1 MAFIYSEPSHTFSE
15 YLLIPGYTSENCIPD
30 RVSLRTPLTKYRKG
44 AEEPA
49 ITLNIPMTS
58 AIMQSVSND
67 TLAIALAKEGGLS
80 FIFGSQSIESQA
92 AMVSRVKNHKAGFVV
107 SASNLTPDHTLSDV
121 LDLKAANGFST
132 VAITDDGTATG
143 RLLGIVTGR
152 DYRVSRMSPTD
163 KVSTFMTP
171 LERLVTAPAET
182 TLKEAND
189 IIWDHKLNSLPIVD
203 KDGHLMY
210 FVFRKDYAS
219 HKANPQELLDSEKR
233 YLVGAGINTR
243 DYAQRIPA
251 LLAAGADVLC
261 IDSSEGYTCWQEKTI
276 AWVRQNYGD
285 SVKIGAGNVVDRD
298 GFLFL
303 ARAGADFV
311 KVGIGGGSICITRET
326 KGIGRGQATALIEV
340 AAARDE
346 YFQETGIY
354 VPICS
359 DGGIVHDYHMTLALA
374 MGADFMMLG
383 RYFARF
389 DESPTPKVMVNGAYM
404 KEYWGEGSNRA
415 RNWQRY
421 DLGGSTKLTFEEGVD
436 SYVTYAGSL
445 HDNVEASLYKVKSTM
460 CNCGVITIPD
470 LQRDA
475 KLTLVSATSIVE
487 GGYHDVTLRNGP
499 NRK

>member
-1 MAFIYSEPSHTFSE
+1 MAYYYPEPSHTFSE
-15 YLLIPGYTSENCIPD
+15 YLLIPGYTSEDCIPD

-44 AEEPA
+44 FEEPA
-49 ITLNIPMTS
+49 ISLNVPLTS
-58 AIMQSVSND
+58 AVMQSVSND
-67 TLAIALAKEGGLS
+67 TLAIALAKEGGIS
-80 FIFGSQSIESQA
+80 FIYGSQSIESQA
-92 AMVSRVKNHKAGFVV
+92 EMVRKVKNYKAGFVV
-107 SASNLTPDHTLSDV
+107 SASNLTPEATLADV
-121 LDLKAANGFST
+121 LALKAKNGFST
-132 VAITDDGTATG
+132 VAITEDGTATG
-143 RLLGIVTGR
+143 KLLGIVTSR
-152 DYRVSRMSPTD
+152 DYRVSRMEKTA
-163 KVSTFMTP
+163 KVKEFMTP
-171 LERLVTAPAET
+171 REKLVTAPKET
-182 TLKEAND
+182 TLKSAND
-189 IIWDHKLNSLPIVD
+189 IIWEHKLNSLPIVD
-203 KDGHLMY
+203 DNDHLMY
-210 FVFRKDYAS
+210 FVFRKDYTS
-219 HKANPQELLDSEKR
+219 HKESPLELLDTEKR

-243 DYAQRIPA
+243 DYATRIPA
-251 LLAAGADVLC
+251 LLEAGVDCLV
-261 IDSSEGYTCWQEKTI
+261 IDSSEGYTCSQSKTI
-276 AWVRQNYGD
+276 AWVREHYGD

-346 YFQETGIY
+346 YFRETGVY

-374 MGADFMMLG
+374 MGADFLMLG

-389 DESPTPKVMVNGAYM
+389 DESPTNKVMVNGAYM

-421 DLGGSTKLTFEEGVD
+421 DLGGASKLSFEEGVD

-445 HDNVEASLYKVKSTM
+445 HDNVEGSLYKVRSTM
-460 CNCGVITIPD
+460 CNVGVTNIPD

-475 KLTLVSATSIVE
+475 KLTLVSSVSIVE
-487 GGYHDVTLRNGP
+487 GGYHDVTLRSTSTV
-499 NRK
+499 K